1 MALFMSETLNTMDD
15 LLLHELK
22 DLYDAEHRIAD
33 ALPLMEEKAHH
44 PQLKE
49 AFQSHLR
56 ETKNQINRLEQ
67 AFQALNQK
75 PKRET
80 CQAAKGLIDEG
91 EHVLKAKGDD
101 DVLDA
106 ALIAAAQRVEHY
118 EMAGYGSA
126 RTFAEQLG
134 RDDVARLLQ
143 ETLDEEGATDK
154 KLTTIA
160 SSINR
165 QAAV

>member
-1 MALFMSETLNTMDD
+1 MGLFMSETLNTMDD

-33 ALPLMEEKAHH
+33 ALPLMADKAHSQ
-44 PQLKE
+44 QLKQ
-49 AFQSHLR
+49 AFQSHLQ
-56 ETKNQINRLEQ
+56 ETKNQIRRLED
-67 AFQALNQK
+67 AFKLLNEK
-75 PKRET
+75 PKRDT
-80 CQAAKGLIDEG
+80 CQAAKGLIEEG
-91 EHVLKAKGDD
+91 EHVLKAKGDE

-126 RTFAEQLG
+126 RAFAERAG
-134 RDDVARLLQ
+134 HADVARLLQ
-143 ETLDEEGATDK
+143 ETLNEEGATDK
-154 KLTTIA
+154 KLTDIA

-165 QAAV
+165 QAV